1 MLISIIIPT
10 YNRAYLLKK
19 ALESIFIQSYSNF
32 EIIVIDDHSNDN
44 TNEIINSFNDSRL
57 KYLKNKSNGIVATSR
72 NIGIKASKGEWIAFL
87 DSDDWWTSNKL
98 QSCVDNIN
106 NKVDFIYH
114 DLVTI
119 DKQSKRL
126 KSRINKSKNLKK
138 PILLDLLI
146 NGNPISNSSVMVRKN
161 ILEKVGLINE
171 SKKLVASEDFNTWL
185 KISKVTDQFLYLPKR
200 LGFYLIHEENISNK
214 DMSLSYRAATDEFLS
229 TLNNI
234 QKIKLESRI
243 RYLSGRFNY
252 LNNDYLKAMKDL
264 LYVIK
269 NNKNFLMF
277 KAMIM
282 ILLIFLKRFR

>member
-1 MLISIIIPT
+1 
-10 YNRAYLLKK
+10 
-19 ALESIFIQSYSNF
+19 
-32 EIIVIDDHSNDN
+32 
-44 TNEIINSFNDSRL
+44 
-57 KYLKNKSNGIVATSR
+57 
-72 NIGIKASKGEWIAFL
+72 
-87 DSDDWWTSNKL
+87 
-98 QSCVDNIN
+98 
-106 NKVDFIYH
+106 
-114 DLVTI
+114 
-119 DKQSKRL
+119 
-126 KSRINKSKNLKK
+126 
-138 PILLDLLI
+138 
-146 NGNPISNSSVMVRKN
+146 MVRKN